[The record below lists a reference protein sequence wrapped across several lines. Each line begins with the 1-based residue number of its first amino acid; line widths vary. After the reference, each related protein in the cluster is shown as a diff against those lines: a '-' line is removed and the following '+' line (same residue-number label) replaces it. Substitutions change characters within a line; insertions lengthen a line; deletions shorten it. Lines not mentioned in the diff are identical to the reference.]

1 MTLTVYI
8 LASQRN
14 GTLYTGV
21 TNNLPRRMEEH
32 RNGRGSKF
40 AADYGIKMLV
50 YAEAFD
56 DAEAAIAHEKRLKKW
71 RRNWKLA
78 LIEKSNPDWVD
89 LSSLV
94 G

>member
-1 MTLTVYI
+1 MTLYVYI
-8 LASQRN
+8 LASERN

-21 TNNLPRRMEEH
+21 TNNLSRRIEEH
-32 RNGRGSKF
+32 RTGRGSKF
-40 AADYGIKMLV
+40 AADYGIKKLV

-71 RRNWKLA
+71 RRSWKLA
-78 LIEKSNPDWVD
+78 LIEKSNPDWAD
-89 LSSLV
+89 LSSCV